1 MPHYTALVTLLA
13 ILFYF
18 YTGVRVP
25 RARSKFGLTAPAMTG
40 PPEFERIF
48 RVQLNTLEWMPI
60 FLPLMWL
67 FAYYV
72 SDIGAAALG
81 VVWVAARVW
90 YMVGY
95 TQAAEKR
102 GPGFGLQAAVCGVLL
117 IGALVGIINALMHG
131 SYAARAPVG
140 PRRYAIHAEQSRNA
154 DPPFRPPP
162 RTPGR

>member
-67 FAYYV
+67 FAYYA
-72 SDIGAAALG
+72 SDMGAAALG

-95 TQAAEKR
+95 TKPR
-102 GPGFGLQAAVCGVLL
+102 K
-117 IGALVGIINALMHG
+117 
-131 SYAARAPVG
+131 SAARASA
-140 PRRYAIHAEQSRNA
+140 RRRRSPASCSSARWSASLTR
-154 DPPFRPPP
+154 
-162 RTPGR
+162 

>member
-18 YTGVRVP
+18 YTGTRVP
-25 RARSKFGLTAPAMTG
+25 LARRKFGLTAPAITG
-40 PPEFERIF
+40 PPEFERVF

-67 FAYYV
+67 FAYYA
-72 SDIGAAALG
+72 SDVGAAALG
-81 VVWVAARVW
+81 IVWIAARVW

-102 GPGFGLQAAVCGVLL
+102 GPGFGLQALVCGVLL
-117 IGALVGIINALMHG
+117 VGVLVGIINAFMHG
-131 SYAARAPVG
+131 G
-140 PRRYAIHAEQSRNA
+140 
-154 DPPFRPPP
+154 
-162 RTPGR
+162 

>member
-18 YTGVRVP
+18 YTGARVP
-25 RARSKFGLTAPAMTG
+25 RARSKFGLTAPAITG

-72 SDIGAAALG
+72 SDSSRRRSVSSGSRRR
-81 VVWVAARVW
+81 ARSRSC
-90 YMVGY
+90 GS
-95 TQAAEKR
+95 TGLR
-102 GPGFGLQAAVCGVLL
+102 RPG
-117 IGALVGIINALMHG
+117 
-131 SYAARAPVG
+131 
-140 PRRYAIHAEQSRNA
+140 
-154 DPPFRPPP
+154 
-162 RTPGR
+162 

>member
-25 RARSKFGLTAPAMTG
+25 ARSKFGLTAPTMTG

-48 RVQLNTLEWMPI
+48 RQLNTLEWMPI

-131 SYAARAPVG
+131 G
-140 PRRYAIHAEQSRNA
+140 
-154 DPPFRPPP
+154 
-162 RTPGR
+162 

>member
-13 ILFYF
+13 MLFYF

-72 SDIGAAALG
+72 GDIGAAALG

-117 IGALVGIINALMHG
+117 IGAQVGIINALMHG
-131 SYAARAPVG
+131 G
-140 PRRYAIHAEQSRNA
+140 
-154 DPPFRPPP
+154 
-162 RTPGR
+162 

>member
-25 RARSKFGLTAPAMTG
+25 QAWSRFGLTAPAMTG

-72 SDIGAAALG
+72 SDIAAAALG

-90 YMVGY
+90 YMVG
-95 TQAAEKR
+95 TLKPR
-102 GPGFGLQAAVCGVLL
+102 K
-117 IGALVGIINALMHG
+117 NA
-131 SYAARAPVG
+131 APVSAC
-140 PRRYAIHAEQSRNA
+140 RRLSAACCSSVRWPA
-154 DPPFRPPP
+154 SSTR
-162 RTPGR
+162 